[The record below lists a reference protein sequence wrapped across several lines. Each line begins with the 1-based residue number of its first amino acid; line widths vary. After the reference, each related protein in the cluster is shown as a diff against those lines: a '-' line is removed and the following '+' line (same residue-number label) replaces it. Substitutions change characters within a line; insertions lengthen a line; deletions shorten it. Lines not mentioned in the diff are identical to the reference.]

1 MLPDKLVKNDAT
13 QGKRP
18 VRVGIVGGGKG
29 CYELL
34 KLFHFYLPR
43 HLDITIVGVADP
55 RRDAIGRRYAEQQ
68 EIVTVDELTTLLKLP
83 NLDLVIELT
92 GKDTVLDEIFRNK
105 TDTTKVLDHLGAL
118 FLWEVIDIQEE
129 KLQLEHRVATLDTM
143 TAVGEMAYRLTHEF
157 RNPLMLAGG
166 TIRRTMT
173 RVDLPHGVRK
183 RLKIVA
189 GAIKDMEDVLSDICD
204 VVRPLQPKFELVD
217 LGRFFEEFCKAVG
230 IEARFVRSGFSCN
243 LEEDLPEIV
252 IDPSLLRQAMWH
264 LLENC
269 FDAVAEKDT
278 SVQLRVVLCYDYIL
292 IQIEDGGGGFSGISA
307 QSAMD
312 PFVST
317 RSGRMGLGLSLC
329 RQIVLEHG
337 GDMEFWNNTRGGVTV
352 TLKIPIFFNIPR
364 QDENPDSRHGTFTE
378 TSYRVDE

>member
-1 MLPDKLVKNDAT
+1 MLPDKLVQVDAIHE
-13 QGKRP
+13 KRT

-34 KLFHFYLPR
+34 KLFHCYLPR

-92 GKDTVLDEIFRNK
+92 GKDTVLDEIYRNK
-105 TDTTKVLDHLGAL
+105 TDGTKVLDHLGAL

-166 TIRRTMT
+166 VIRRTMT

-183 RLKIVA
+183 RLKMIA

-204 VVRPLQPKFELVD
+204 VVRPLQPKF
-217 LGRFFEEFCKAVG
+217 A
-230 IEARFVRSGFSCN
+230 
-243 LEEDLPEIV
+243 
-252 IDPSLLRQAMWH
+252 
-264 LLENC
+264 
-269 FDAVAEKDT
+269 
-278 SVQLRVVLCYDYIL
+278 
-292 IQIEDGGGGFSGISA
+292 
-307 QSAMD
+307 
-312 PFVST
+312 
-317 RSGRMGLGLSLC
+317 
-329 RQIVLEHG
+329 
-337 GDMEFWNNTRGGVTV
+337 
-352 TLKIPIFFNIPR
+352 
-364 QDENPDSRHGTFTE
+364 
-378 TSYRVDE
+378 